1 MQGYIYPAIFYK
13 DNDDGVYRVYFPDI
27 ELATEG
33 KVMEEAFLWAKEF
46 LKAYFV
52 QVQKYGFEYNEP
64 SEYEVVRAKTANDST
79 VMLIVAVVTKKD
91 LKK

>member
-1 MQGYIYPAIFYK
+1 MQGYIDPAIFYK
-13 DNDDGVYRVYFPDI
+13 DN
-27 ELATEG
+27 
-33 KVMEEAFLWAKEF
+33 EF

-64 SEYEVVRAKTANDST
+64 SEYEVVRAKTPNEST
-79 VMLIVAVVTKKD
+79 VMLIDAVVTKKD

>member
-1 MQGYIYPAIFYK
+1 MDTQALL
-13 DNDDGVYRVYFPDI
+13 DNVSTISNDTV
-27 ELATEG
+27 TTN
-33 KVMEEAFLWAKEF
+33 AKEF

-64 SEYEVVRAKTANDST
+64 SEYEVVRAKTPNEST
-79 VMLIVAVVTKKD
+79 VMLIDAVVTKKD

>member
-46 LKAYFV
+46 LKCY
-52 QVQKYGFEYNEP
+52 
-64 SEYEVVRAKTANDST
+64 
-79 VMLIVAVVTKKD
+79 
-91 LKK
+91 LKN